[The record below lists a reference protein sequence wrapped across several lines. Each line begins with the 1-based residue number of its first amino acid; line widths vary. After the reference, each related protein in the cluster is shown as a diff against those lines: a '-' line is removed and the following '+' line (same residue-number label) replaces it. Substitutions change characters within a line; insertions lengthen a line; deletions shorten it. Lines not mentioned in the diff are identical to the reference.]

1 MGISSPRHSHGYCV
15 LFEYFLIFNVNFAKK
30 NACAEVLALWY
41 NYAPV
46 MSIKVSAILL
56 SIGVAAVAFANS
68 VGDARISFSTKG
80 PDRYAD
86 GSVVMD
92 GECYALVWSSD
103 GKFDGFAANGACIDT
118 YDRVVL
124 MAPVAK
130 DGRCPPVLFQIP
142 QAEAEELAGGQYAV
156 YLLDTRVASGDAV
169 RPYGTVNGKL
179 ALMNGYGAASANLAV
194 GALNAKSAET
204 GKGSSGLVA
213 SSVSAAPADCEQP
226 RIKSMRIE
234 GDNVF
239 LTVENLKGFMRVRSG
254 VDLTASDSA
263 TAAVETSGEGGE
275 VTLVTRKPESPSGF
289 FKVIRNGD

>member
-1 MGISSPRHSHGYCV
+1 M
-15 LFEYFLIFNVNFAKK
+15 LFTCMI
-30 NACAEVLALWY
+30 WY
-41 NYAPV
+41 NFTLA
-46 MSIKVSAILL
+46 MKKKSIAFILSL
-56 SIGVAAVAFANS
+56 GIAAVTFANS
-68 VGDARISFSTKG
+68 LGDARLSFSTKG

-92 GECYALVWSSD
+92 GECYALVWSKD
-103 GKFDGFAANGACIDT
+103 GKFEGFSANGECIDPE
-118 YDRVVL
+118 DRIVL
-124 MAPVAK
+124 IAPIAK
-130 DGRCPPVLFQIP
+130 DGRCPPVLFQVP

-194 GALNAKSAET
+194 GALNAKAAAET
-204 GKGSSGLVA
+204 EKGSSGLVA
-213 SSVSAAPADCEQP
+213 SSVSAAPAGCEQP

-254 VDLTASDSA
+254 GDLTASDSA

>member
-1 MGISSPRHSHGYCV
+1 MI
-15 LFEYFLIFNVNFAKK
+15 
-30 NACAEVLALWY
+30 WY
-41 NYAPV
+41 NLKPT
-46 MSIKVSAILL
+46 MKKQSIAL
-56 SIGVAAVAFANS
+56 SLTLGIAAVAFANS

-92 GECYALVWSSD
+92 GECYALVWSND
-103 GKFDGFAANGACIDT
+103 GKFDGFTANGECIDS
-118 YDRVVL
+118 YDRIAL
-124 MAPVAK
+124 IAPVAR

-142 QAEAEELAGGQYAV
+142 QIEAEELAGGQYAV
-156 YLLDTRVASGDAV
+156 YLLDTRIASGEAV
-169 RPYGTVNGKL
+169 RPCGTVNGKL

-194 GALNAKSAET
+194 GGLSAKTAAET
-204 GKGSSGLVA
+204 ENGAAGLVA
-213 SSVSAAPADCEQP
+213 SNVSAAPADCEQP

-254 VDLTASDSA
+254 GDLTASDSA

-289 FKVIRNGD
+289 FKVIRNGN

>member
-1 MGISSPRHSHGYCV
+1 MKKQSIALSLTLGI
-15 LFEYFLIFNVNFAKK
+15 
-30 NACAEVLALWY
+30 
-41 NYAPV
+41 
-46 MSIKVSAILL
+46 
-56 SIGVAAVAFANS
+56 AAVAFANS

-92 GECYALVWSSD
+92 GECYALVWSND
-103 GKFDGFAANGACIDT
+103 GKFDGFAANGECIDS
-118 YDRVVL
+118 YDRIVL
-124 MAPVAK
+124 IAPVAR

-142 QAEAEELAGGQYAV
+142 QIEAEELAGGQYAV
-156 YLLDTRVASGDAV
+156 YLLDTRIASGEAV
-169 RPYGTVNGKL
+169 RPCGTVNGKL

-194 GALNAKSAET
+194 GGLSAKTAAET
-204 GKGSSGLVA
+204 ENGAAGLVA
-213 SSVSAAPADCEQP
+213 SNVSAAPADCEQP

-254 VDLTASDSA
+254 GDLTASDSA

-275 VTLVTRKPESPSGF
+275 VTLLTRKPESPSGF
-289 FKVIRNGD
+289 FKVIRNGN

>member
-1 MGISSPRHSHGYCV
+1 MKIR
-15 LFEYFLIFNVNFAKK
+15 A
-30 NACAEVLALWY
+30 NAL
-41 NYAPV
+41 
-46 MSIKVSAILL
+46 LL
-56 SIGVAAVAFANS
+56 SLGVAAVAFANS
-68 VGDARISFSTKG
+68 LGDARISFSTKG

-118 YDRVVL
+118 YDRVML

-142 QAEAEELAGGQYAV
+142 QAEAEELTGGQYAV

-194 GALNAKSAET
+194 GALNSVKVEENAEDKA
-204 GKGSSGLVA
+204 GGQIA
-213 SSVSAAPADCEQP
+213 SVLAAAPADCAQP

-254 VDLTASDSA
+254 GDLTASDSA

>member
-1 MGISSPRHSHGYCV
+1 
-15 LFEYFLIFNVNFAKK
+15 
-30 NACAEVLALWY
+30 
-41 NYAPV
+41 

-56 SIGVAAVAFANS
+56 SIGVATVAFANS

-156 YLLDTRVASGDAV
+156 YLLDTRVASGDTM

-204 GKGSSGLVA
+204 GNGPAGLVA
-213 SSVSAAPADCEQP
+213 SSVSAAPAGCEQP

-254 VDLTASDSA
+254 GDLTASDSA

-275 VTLVTRKPESPSGF
+275 VTLVTRKPESSSGF
-289 FKVIRNGD
+289 FKVIRNGN